1 MRSRGLG
8 RGLSA
13 LMGDMD
19 EKSEGLSQVLIS
31 NVFPNPA
38 QPRTN
43 FSQEELKELQSSI
56 ADNGVLQPILIKP
69 IDDGKYQIIA
79 GERRWRASKMLGL
92 ARIPAIIKDID
103 ELKSLELALIENVQ
117 REDLSALEEAE
128 SYKNLI
134 NQYGYTQEKLAVVV
148 SKSRSHI
155 GNLLRLHN
163 LPGKIKDRLKDGSIN
178 LGHAKLLMNSPNSE
192 EIADLIIKDNLNVR
206 ETERLIKSYKH
217 KSTSSKQPVSKKQT
231 DPQEGLEY
239 DVQAIENALNSS
251 LGGQMLVKV
260 DCHNAGTKVT
270 LYCED
275 LEALDL
281 VVRKLTS
288 SMK

>member
-13 LMGDMD
+13 LIGDSD
-19 EKSEGLSQVLIS
+19 EKGGGLSQVLIS
-31 NVFPNPA
+31 DVSPNPE

-43 FSQEELKELQSSI
+43 FNLENLEELQSSI

-69 IDDGKYQIIA
+69 MDDGKYQIVA

-92 ARIPAIIKDID
+92 AHIPAIVKDID
-103 ELKSLELALIENVQ
+103 EVKTLELALIENVQ

-128 SYKNLI
+128 SYKKLMS
-134 NQYGYTQEKLAVVV
+134 QYGYTQEALAVVV

-155 GNLLRLHN
+155 GNLLRLLN
-163 LPGKIKDRLKDGSIN
+163 LPGKIKDHLKDGSIS
-178 LGHAKLLMNSPNSE
+178 LGHAKLLMNAPNSE
-192 EIADLIIKDNLNVR
+192 EIVDLIIESELNVR
-206 ETERLIKSYKH
+206 DAERLIKSYKQ
-217 KSTSSKQPVSKKQT
+217 KSSSSKSSGNKKQT
-231 DPQEGLEY
+231 DSKEGLEY
-239 DVQAIENALNSS
+239 DVQAIENALNAS
-251 LGGQMLVKV
+251 LGGQLQVKI
-260 DCHNAGTKVT
+260 DCHKEGTKVT

-275 LEALDL
+275 LEGLDL

-288 SMK
+288 SIE

>member
-13 LMGDMD
+13 LIGDSD
-19 EKSEGLSQVLIS
+19 EKDGGLSQVLIS
-31 NVFPNPA
+31 DVSPNPE

-43 FSQEELKELQSSI
+43 FNAEDLEELQSSI

-69 IDDGKYQIIA
+69 VDDGKYQIIA

-92 ARIPAIIKDID
+92 AHIPAIVKDID
-103 ELKSLELALIENVQ
+103 ELKTLELALIENVQ

-128 SYKNLI
+128 SYKKLMS
-134 NQYGYTQEKLAVVV
+134 QYGYTQEKLAVVV

-155 GNLLRLHN
+155 GNLLRLLN
-163 LPGKIKDRLKDGSIN
+163 LPGKIKDHLKDGSIS
-178 LGHAKLLMNSPNSE
+178 LGHAKLLMNAPNPE
-192 EIADLIIKDNLNVR
+192 EIVDLIIESELNVR
-206 ETERLIKSYKH
+206 DAERLIKSYKQ
-217 KSTSSKQPVSKKQT
+217 KSSSSKPSGNKKQT
-231 DPQEGLEY
+231 DSKEGLEY
-239 DVQAIENALNSS
+239 DVQAIENALNAS
-251 LGGQMLVKV
+251 LGGQLQVKI
-260 DCHNAGTKVT
+260 DCHKEGTKVT

-275 LEALDL
+275 LEGLDL

-288 SMK
+288 SIE